1 MSELYGIWVI
11 SQYSCRFFNGRII
24 ALQRC
29 AGFCHMPTWTCH
41 RSSDA
46 PPSWTSLP
54 LPPYPIPRGCH
65 SSRHHTANSHW
76 LSVLHMVK
84 YMFQCCSLNSFHTL
98 KAVNFKK
105 KKKKEKQA
113 CCSLYLFLIFCF
125 CVWYGNMILEL
136 SSLGFKDR
144 YKKKKQK
151 KCKVPSK

>member
-29 AGFCHMPTWTCH
+29 AGFCHTPTWTCH

-105 KKKKEKQA
+105 KKERKAGVPNIIGLRFFWESTERHGLSPAPPYPPGSWKIHM
-113 CCSLYLFLIFCF
+113 CLYI
-125 CVWYGNMILEL
+125 
-136 SSLGFKDR
+136 
-144 YKKKKQK
+144 
-151 KCKVPSK
+151 KVS